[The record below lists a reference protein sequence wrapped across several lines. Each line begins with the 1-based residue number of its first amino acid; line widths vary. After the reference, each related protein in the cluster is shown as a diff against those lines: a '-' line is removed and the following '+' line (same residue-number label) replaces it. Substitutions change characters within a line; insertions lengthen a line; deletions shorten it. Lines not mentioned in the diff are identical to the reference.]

1 MYHLNY
7 LEQLCNNLTDQTEIY
22 ADILELEQKKFDVI
36 VKNDAKE
43 LEQITKQQQ
52 HLLETAREL
61 ELQRLSI
68 WKQLDFG
75 EKTVTQV
82 IDALEEEEYKEHLS
96 EIYNLLAPILL
107 EVKYINAQSQL
118 MITIKLTDIRRNL
131 EIIAEN
137 RKTATYSHKGKI
149 QTNQSTSPTK
159 FIKSI

>member
-7 LEQLCNNLTDQTEIY
+7 LEQLCNNLTDQTEVY
-22 ADILELEQKKFDVI
+22 ADILECEQKKFDVI

-43 LEQITKQQQ
+43 LEQITKQQE
-52 HLLETAREL
+52 HLLETAKQL
-61 ELQRLSI
+61 ECQRLSI
-68 WKQLDFG
+68 WQELDFG

-82 IDALEEEEYKEHLS
+82 IDLVEEPLYKEHLM
-96 EIYNLLAPILL
+96 EIYKLLSPILL

-118 MITIKLTDIRRNL
+118 MLTIKLSDIRRNL
-131 EIIAEN
+131 EMITEN

-149 QTNQSTSPTK
+149 QTNQSTLPTK